1 MWSCGDEEQ
10 CTLILRDF
18 LRENRFYADMPRDP
32 EAKPLIEAC
41 WDLSLGMRS
50 LTTATMRWGSLR
62 TARCLEYVILDQL
75 EFLFPPGSAAAK
87 RLSRTEAR
95 AKLDQLREAY
105 GSLYWGL
112 YNEHAGCEPP
122 GCGTLFYPLHNAA
135 YAEMLEGI
143 VRDVIRQRR
152 AYGL

>member
-1 MWSCGDEEQ
+1 M
-10 CTLILRDF
+10 
-18 LRENRFYADMPRDP
+18 
-32 EAKPLIEAC
+32 
-41 WDLSLGMRS
+41 
-50 LTTATMRWGSLR
+50 R

-152 AYGL
+152 AYGLWFQRLEPSVSCSDDMTGSEARDDGKVESYRSSC